1 MSFGKI
7 SLMILATV
15 AAIGAPSQSV
25 LVGVSAEGRRVPHKH
40 NKNHPPF
47 GNTTS
52 VSSLPGQIS
61 SAAFILF
68 RRVLGAMERRKK
80 DKNEQL
86 FQRVRDIDNDRKLK
100 VEETT
105 ERTRHI
111 IAAALVITLV

>member
-1 MSFGKI
+1 MG
-7 SLMILATV
+7 
-15 AAIGAPSQSV
+15 
-25 LVGVSAEGRRVPHKH
+25 
-40 NKNHPPF
+40 
-47 GNTTS
+47 
-52 VSSLPGQIS
+52 
-61 SAAFILF
+61 
-68 RRVLGAMERRKK
+68 VLGAMERRKK